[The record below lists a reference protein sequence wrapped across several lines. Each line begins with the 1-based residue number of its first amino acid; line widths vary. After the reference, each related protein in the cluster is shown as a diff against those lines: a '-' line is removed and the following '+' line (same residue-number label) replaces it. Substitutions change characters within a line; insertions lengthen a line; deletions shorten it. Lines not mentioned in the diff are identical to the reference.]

1 MERPRVVA
9 VIVTRNRLELLKV
22 CLRAVLCQTRPV
34 DQIVVIDNDSSDGT
48 AEWLAEQKAL
58 TIRQDNCGGAGGF
71 HRGICEALK
80 RDADWIWL
88 MDDDGVP
95 DESALEKLL
104 LKIRPGRVA
113 VNSLVLAI
121 DDPSRLSF
129 GFPIAAKNGFPSL
142 RTSIWSLPELL
153 ARADEENTVDFA
165 AFFNGS
171 LIRAE
176 TLREVGNVIKELFIW
191 GDELD
196 LYWRLAARG
205 EIRTVL
211 DAIHYHPEPMS
222 GTLPV
227 WKMYYGLRNGIYIN
241 QQHLDRKLL
250 RNLRQIAKYAMLFL
264 PRPRD
269 WKWFFYAIS
278 DGLRGNI
285 TVRIEP

>member
-1 MERPRVVA
+1 
-9 VIVTRNRLELLKV
+9 
-22 CLRAVLCQTRPV
+22 
-34 DQIVVIDNDSSDGT
+34 
-48 AEWLAEQKAL
+48 
-58 TIRQDNCGGAGGF
+58 
-71 HRGICEALK
+71 
-80 RDADWIWL
+80 
-88 MDDDGVP
+88 MDDDGAA

-104 LKIRPGRVA
+104 EKTRPGRVA
-113 VNSLVLAI
+113 LNSLVLATH
-121 DDPSRLSF
+121 DPSRLSF
-129 GFPIAAKNGFPSL
+129 GMPIANERNGFPSL
-142 RTSIWSLPELL
+142 RKPISNLKELL
-153 ARADEENTVDFA
+153 SSADEENTVAFA

-176 TLREVGNVIKELFIW
+176 TVREVGNILKELFIW

-196 LYWRLAARG
+196 FYWRLAARG

-211 DAIHYHPEPMS
+211 DAIHYHPEHMIGS
-222 GTLPV
+222 LPV

-250 RNLRQIAKYAMLFL
+250 RNARQILKYTILFL

-278 DGLRGNI
+278 DGFRGNI